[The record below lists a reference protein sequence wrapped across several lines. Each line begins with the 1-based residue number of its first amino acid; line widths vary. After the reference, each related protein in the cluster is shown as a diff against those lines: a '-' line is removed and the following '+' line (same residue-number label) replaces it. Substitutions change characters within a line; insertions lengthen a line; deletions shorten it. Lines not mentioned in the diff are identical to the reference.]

1 LSRLCLLEN
10 QLIRH
15 SEPPASGYGS
25 RPFIGE
31 LVAVLAAGAGHVA
44 TELALSATA
53 ATFYNVGISV
63 AFLGYLVWRVRST
76 TGVMRYWGFRSDN
89 LREAALAQLPFLV
102 AGVLALAAYGFATG
116 SPGLPNTFWLA
127 LVLYPVWGIAQ
138 QFALQNLIANNV
150 AGFVPRMPALA
161 LLAAVLFAVSHYP
174 RLELVGLTF
183 VAGFFFTWI
192 YRKAPNLWV
201 IGTAH
206 GLLGS
211 MAFYIVLREDPGAVI
226 LGFLFG

>member
-1 LSRLCLLEN
+1 MQRED
-10 QLIRH
+10 
-15 SEPPASGYGS
+15 ASATPRYGS
-25 RPFIGE
+25 RPCIGE
-31 LVAVLAAGAGHVA
+31 LVAVVAAGAGHIA
-44 TELALSATA
+44 TELTLSATA
-53 ATFYNVGISV
+53 ATFYNVGVSI
-63 AFLGYLVWRVRST
+63 AFLGYLAWRVRST
-76 TGVMRYWGFRSDN
+76 PGVLRYWGFRGDN

-102 AGVLALAAYGFATG
+102 TGVLALLAYGFATG
-116 SPGLPNTFWLA
+116 SPGLPHTFWLT

-150 AGFVPRMPALA
+150 AGFVARPPAIA
-161 LLAAVLFAVSHYP
+161 LLAAILFAVSHYP
-174 RLELVGLTF
+174 RLELVTLTL

-211 MAFYIVLREDPGAVI
+211 MAFYIVLREDPGSVMLDFV
-226 LGFLFG
+226 LG